1 MSKAPEPRNEPW
13 RIVAADF
20 LAAAAPG
27 FELPAPT
34 TVEIAFAGRSN
45 VGKSSLINSLV
56 ERKNL
61 VRTSST
67 PGSTRQINQYEARA
81 RDGAVFHL
89 VDLPGYGFTRR
100 SRAETQSWK
109 DLIESY
115 MRRRVTLAAV
125 VLLVDVRRGVEDDD
139 RELAEFV
146 ASLTGV
152 ARPGGR
158 DRVELLLVATKLDK
172 VPRSARAA
180 ALSKVAKATG
190 IARPVGF
197 SAVTAEGRPEIWRA
211 LRRAAAV
218 GSIAEAPAGD
228 GIDDSNAAVAAGA
241 GETSVDD
248 ARDPSDAPPSPT
260 KA

>member
-1 MSKAPEPRNEPW
+1 VSAPPVGEPW
-13 RIVAADF
+13 RIVASDF

-61 VRTSST
+61 VRTSSK
-67 PGSTRQINQYEARA
+67 PGSTRQINLYEARA

-89 VDLPGYGFTRR
+89 VDLPGYGFTVR

-115 MRRRVTLAAV
+115 MKRRVTLAAV

-146 ASLTGV
+146 GSLTDV

-158 DRVELLLVATKLDK
+158 DGIELLLVATKLDK

-180 ALSKVAKATG
+180 ALAKVARATG
-190 IARPVGF
+190 IARPLGF

-218 GSIAEAPAGD
+218 GAME
-228 GIDDSNAAVAAGA
+228 VA
-241 GETSVDD
+241 
-248 ARDPSDAPPSPT
+248 SDAPEVTASEVAASDVPP
-260 KA
+260 K